1 MLKMLNYY
9 SDRVLPLL
17 PPEKRDT
24 AKRKMLKAIQY
35 AWHVGPDAKDYVQAS
50 IQHHIDDPAASQEI
64 MKMFDK
70 LSIMYAVQDS
80 VPLYVPKSISQKEIE
95 VDPVNGNPNGTNNNG
110 TNAGT
115 NNSGKGGVYIEFT
128 PSPIRVDW
136 RQLR

>member
-1 MLKMLNYY
+1 MANRYQGSGL
-9 SDRVLPLL
+9 RVISRSL
-17 PPEKRDT
+17 
-24 AKRKMLKAIQY
+24 
-35 AWHVGPDAKDYVQAS
+35 
-50 IQHHIDDPAASQEI
+50 
-64 MKMFDK
+64 
-70 LSIMYAVQDS
+70 
-80 VPLYVPKSISQKEIE
+80 ISQKEIE